1 MRERNA
7 FEKSL
12 LGNKRAL
19 QGGVYNYLGKQK
31 TVNAPLK
38 WKSSPEHPVAYLTY
52 ITKEEADIL
61 IKKNIYG
68 SLKDGK
74 PNRGPFGIASLQGS
88 GGGSEGAGGDAGGS
102 PGGNDSPGGNG
113 SPGGNDSPGGGTAGA
128 AGAAGAGGNTTSQ
141 GEEDD
146 SNNQAPGGPGQ
157 QSIGAPPGAP
167 SFDSLDTIGIG
178 PSEQSFGMS
187 EQGFGISPQ
196 DSMVGPSMNSISEEQ
211 EQEQSP
217 PSYSMA
223 RLSPIGIQAYNMSL
237 ANPTRSAADKAMGFA
252 MSPVGTIAATVAD
265 TSMRGVTA
273 PNDYSQVTNSVQ
285 NSISPSVDTSG
296 GIASLSNTYKPLDNS
311 NAYIPYTRKPFFTMD
326 PLTGVFKSLI

>member
-68 SLKDGK
+68 SLKNGK
-74 PNRGPFGIASLQGS
+74 PNKGPFGIASLQGS
-88 GGGSEGAGGDAGGS
+88 GGGSGGDGDSGGS
-102 PGGNDSPGGNG
+102 SGGDSGG
-113 SPGGNDSPGGGTAGA
+113 STGGDSGGGSGGDSGGGAAGA
-128 AGAAGAGGNTTSQ
+128 AGAAGTSDGTSDDSDTNDTNDTTNNTTDTN
-141 GEEDD
+141 EDT
-146 SNNQAPGGPGQ
+146 SPT
-157 QSIGAPPGAP
+157 SP
-167 SFDSLDTIGIG
+167 SFDTLDTISIEN
-178 PSEQSFGMS
+178 PPMETMVQEQ
-187 EQGFGISPQ
+187 P
-196 DSMVGPSMNSISEEQ
+196 VEEQ
-211 EQEQSP
+211 TP

-223 RLSPIGIQAYNMSL
+223 RLSPIGIAAYNMSL
-237 ANPTRSAADKAMGFA
+237 ANPTRTTAEKAVGFA
-252 MSPVGTIAATVAD
+252 TSPISTIAATIAD

-273 PNDYSQVTNSVQ
+273 PNDYSQVTDSVQ
-285 NSISPSVDTSG
+285 TSISPSVDTG
-296 GIASLSNTYKPLDNS
+296 GIGSFENTYKPLDSS